1 MKKVLNT
8 LTKSLA
14 SCFGE
19 IIGSIRRATDMVL
32 LDLSIDKMLLFMQMQ
47 HRLVMSLYVILNAQL
62 VAFHDIIIPTKT
74 NNGSN

>member
-1 MKKVLNT
+1 
-8 LTKSLA
+8 
-14 SCFGE
+14 
-19 IIGSIRRATDMVL
+19 MVL
-32 LDLSIDKMLLFMQMQ
+32 PDLSIDKMLLFMQMQ